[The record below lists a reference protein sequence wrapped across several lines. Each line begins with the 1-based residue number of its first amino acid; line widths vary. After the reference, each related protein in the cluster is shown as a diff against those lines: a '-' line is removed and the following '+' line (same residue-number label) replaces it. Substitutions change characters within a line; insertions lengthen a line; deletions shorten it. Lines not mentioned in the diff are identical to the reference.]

1 MSILE
6 WNGASMAMNK
16 VLLISFFWLVASI
29 LFVSG
34 TVCGEEPDY
43 EEGFYVVQPTS
54 EDDAEEQASKQDED
68 TDEDAEDTEDSE
80 SGPKAI
86 VPNSYVKS
94 EVDRQLKGT
103 GLEFSPYSPGEVW
116 PTESYDSNYD
126 SNNEEYSQEEY
137 PQVEPIVL
145 MPDEDKEQGEENE
158 TEEGEDD
165 NE

>member
-1 MSILE
+1 
-6 WNGASMAMNK
+6 MAMNR
-16 VLLISFFWLVASI
+16 VLLLSFFWLVAST

-34 TVCGEEPDY
+34 TVCGEEPNP
-43 EEGFYVVQPTS
+43 EEDFYVVQQTS

-68 TDEDAEDTEDSE
+68 AEDSE

-126 SNNEEYSQEEY
+126 SNNEEY

-145 MPDEDKEQGEENE
+145 MPDEEREQKVENE
-158 TEEGEDD
+158 MEEGEDD